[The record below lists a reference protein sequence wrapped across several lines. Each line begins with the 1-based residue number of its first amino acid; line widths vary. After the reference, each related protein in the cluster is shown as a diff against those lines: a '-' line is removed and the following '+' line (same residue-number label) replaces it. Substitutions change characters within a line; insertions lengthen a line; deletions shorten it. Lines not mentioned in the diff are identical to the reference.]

1 MPPKLKLA
9 VESGNHY
16 PLESITNAPLRESMQ
31 CTDTGTLRVTSK
43 SLQEYRFTSE
53 GMTRGNSGLLRTD
66 QHYKISQ
73 KDLQILDTLGR
84 GASSV
89 VKKAFYLRGN
99 TFVAIKR
106 INVFEKDM
114 RHQMMNDVRALCDAP
129 HVAGLV
135 DFVGAYHESENG
147 QIAIVLEYMDG
158 GSLGDILQKVRQVPE
173 PVLAAITAQLL
184 PGLLHLHRRSHM
196 VHRDIKPANVLL
208 SLNGDAKITDFGISA
223 FVDSTLAVCNTF
235 TGTVTY
241 MSPERIN
248 SQPYSF
254 PADIWSLGLT
264 LLEAATGNY
273 PYDASGGPLQLMI
286 QVVEDE
292 VPLPS
297 RQQYSPEFVDL
308 IKQCLEKDPYKR
320 PTAEALL
327 GHPFLRKHSTRR
339 SAVKSFM
346 TQAYS
351 QDERLAAVAASMT
364 TRYYA
369 LIAGGHMG
377 TAGLAE
383 LYTDDSVLTHDGA
396 TVRGRN
402 DIMSKLTS
410 IVELHK
416 AFGMSYRAQYT
427 DFTPWLEDG
436 KEDQALVLV
445 NGIICLSGVVQLSG
459 EDCSL
464 FSESFVLCPAQSGH
478 YYIQHQVFKGQRSCA
493 HMPQSLIG
501 FCPAVTAQERIQA

>member
-9 VESGNHY
+9 VGSVSHY

-53 GMTRGNSGLLRTD
+53 GMTRGNSGALRTD

-89 VKKAFYLRGN
+89 VMKAFYLKGN
-99 TFVAIKR
+99 AFVAIKR
-106 INVFEKDM
+106 INVFEK
-114 RHQMMNDVRALCDAP
+114 
-129 HVAGLV
+129 
-135 DFVGAYHESENG
+135 
-147 QIAIVLEYMDG
+147 IAIVLEYMDG
-158 GSLGDILQKVRQVPE
+158 GSLGDILQKVRKVPE

-223 FVDSTLAVCNTF
+223 FVDSTLAVVSYVKAHTDPMMTHQCYGNFHWKGFLACWHDTMFALQCNTF

-286 QVVEDE
+286 QVVEDD
-292 VPLPS
+292 VPLPAC
-297 RQQYSPEFVDL
+297 QQHSPEFVDL

-327 GHPFLRKHSTRR
+327 GHPFLRKHSTERL
-339 SAVKSFM
+339 AVRSFM
-346 TQAYS
+346 AQAYS

-369 LIAGGHMG
+369 LVAGGHMG
-377 TAGLAE
+377 TAGLVD
-383 LYTDDSVLTHDGA
+383 LYRDDSVLTHDGA
-396 TVRGRN
+396 TVRGID

-427 DFTPWLEDG
+427 DVTPWL
-436 KEDQALVLV
+436 KILP
-445 NGIICLSGVVQLSG
+445 LSQDS
-459 EDCSL
+459 
-464 FSESFVLCPAQSGH
+464 
-478 YYIQHQVFKGQRSCA
+478 I
-493 HMPQSLIG
+493 
-501 FCPAVTAQERIQA
+501 VTANMSDDAPTVMMFPFSLD

>member
-1 MPPKLKLA
+1 MPPKLRLA
-9 VESGNHY
+9 VESVNHY

-89 VKKAFYLRGN
+89 VMKAFYLKGN

-129 HVAGLV
+129 HAAGLV

-158 GSLGDILQKVRQVPE
+158 GSLGDILQKVKKVPE

-208 SLNGDAKITDFGISA
+208 SLNGEAKITDFGISA

-264 LLEAATGNY
+264 LLEAATGSY

-297 RQQYSPEFVDL
+297 CQQHSQEFVDL

-339 SAVKSFM
+339 SAVRSFM

-369 LIAGGHMG
+369 LVAGGHMG
-377 TAGLAE
+377 TAGLTD
-383 LYTDDSVLTHDGA
+383 LYRDDSVLTHDGA
-396 TVRGRN
+396 TVRGRD

-427 DFTPWLEDG
+427 DVTPWLEDG
-436 KEDQALVLV
+436 KEGQALVLV
-445 NGIICLSGVVQLSG
+445 NGTICLSGIVQLSG

-464 FSESFVLCPAQSGH
+464 FSEAFVLCPSQSGH
-478 YYIQHQVFKGQRSCA
+478 HYIQHQVFKVHKQNA
-493 HMPQSLIG
+493 EDL
-501 FCPAVTAQERIQA
+501 